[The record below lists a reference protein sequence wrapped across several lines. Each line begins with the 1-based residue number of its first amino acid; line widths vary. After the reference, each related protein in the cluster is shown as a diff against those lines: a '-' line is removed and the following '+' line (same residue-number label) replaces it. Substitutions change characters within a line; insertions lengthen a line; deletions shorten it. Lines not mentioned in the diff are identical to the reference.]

1 MSDQTAN
8 LTPPDGSRRARLW
21 WIVLIVSL
29 ALNLAAIGVVIAHLI
44 IGPPPPPE
52 RIEGFSS
59 LQILPRSFVSDL
71 QGERRDLIVG
81 ILRKFRG
88 EFRSR
93 RAEMRAN
100 IEKIAATLEAEPYD
114 PEAVTH
120 AIDQFAAT
128 GRLMIEGGVLTVK
141 TVIDQ
146 LTPDERKLLA
156 KSIRERDE
164 RRRKSRKERDN
175 TSEKD

>member
-1 MSDQTAN
+1 MSDVTASVN
-8 LTPPDGSRRARLW
+8 PPVQSGRARLW

-29 ALNLAAIGVVIAHLI
+29 ALNLAAIGTVIAHLI
-44 IGPPPPPE
+44 MGPPPPE

-71 QGERRDLIVG
+71 KGERRDAIVG

-88 EFRSR
+88 EFRAR

-100 IEKIAATLEAEPYD
+100 TEKIASALEAEPYD
-114 PEAVTH
+114 PEAVTQ
-120 AIDQFAAT
+120 AIDQFSAT
-128 GRLMIEGGVLTVK
+128 GRLMIDGGVLTVK
-141 TVIDQ
+141 SVIEV
-146 LTPDERKLLA
+146 LTPEERKLLS

-164 RRRKSRKERDN
+164 RRRRPRKEQ
-175 TSEKD
+175 TSNSQTD

>member
-1 MSDQTAN
+1 MSDVTASVN
-8 LTPPDGSRRARLW
+8 PPAQPGRARLW
-21 WIVLIVSL
+21 WFVLIVSL
-29 ALNLAAIGVVIAHLI
+29 ALNLVAIGTVIAHLI
-44 IGPPPPPE
+44 MGPPSPE
-52 RIEGFSS
+52 RIEGYSS
-59 LQILPRSFVSDL
+59 LQILPRGFVSDL
-71 QGERRDLIVG
+71 KGERRDLIVG

-88 EFRSR
+88 EFRAR

-100 IEKIAATLEAEPYD
+100 TEKIAVALEAEPYD

-128 GRLMIEGGVLTVK
+128 GRLMIDGGVLTVK
-141 TVIDQ
+141 TVIDE

-164 RRRKSRKERDN
+164 RRRKPRKERTN
-175 TSEKD
+175 TSDNN